1 MNGFEVDIDFDADAE
16 AAFDVGEF
24 LEGEAA
30 PLILDACHIA
40 EADVLAVPVL
50 DIPGEAAAGV
60 EEFDAEEL

>member
-1 MNGFEVDIDFDADAE
+1 MNGCEVDINLDADAE

-30 PLILDACHIA
+30 PLVLDSCHIA
-40 EADVLAVPVL
+40 ETDVLAVPIL